1 MLTQLKKT
9 HLPSLQR
16 HGLAVEHFP
25 AYVNRKLRLHS
36 VDVVLVSFITRGK
49 GKHIIGNE
57 VFMENGSSL
66 AVTHYGQQ
74 HDILTDHRGMD
85 VINLYL
91 DLQNYPLP
99 ALPQEFEQVLPLLL
113 PLHPKFLNRLNRIVR
128 LDFEDPKP
136 VADLLFALRRE
147 LDGNAPGSAEAVN
160 LLVKLFLIFCCRR
173 AIENGLIASEAVE
186 QTPPALEQLRSFLDH
201 NYAGQHTLG
210 SLAKQAR
217 CSRTYLCRAFKA
229 YTGKRVFD
237 YLIERR
243 LQAAML
249 RLRGGNEKVLAI
261 ALDCG
266 FNDLSY
272 FNRKFK
278 QLVGMTPTQMR
289 AQMRLSLLRMS
300 SVQTSPD

>member
-1 MLTQLKKT
+1 MLIQLKKN
-9 HLPSLQR
+9 HLPSMQR
-16 HGLAVEHFP
+16 HGLAVEYFP
-25 AYVNRKLRLHS
+25 AYVNRKLTLHS
-36 VDVVLVSFITRGK
+36 VDVVLVSFIIRGK
-49 GKHIIGNE
+49 GKHIIGDE
-57 VFMENGSSL
+57 VFMEKGSSL
-66 AVTHYGQQ
+66 AVLHYGQQ
-74 HDILTDHRGMD
+74 HDILTDRRGMD

-91 DLQNYPLP
+91 DLQNHPLP
-99 ALPQEFEQVLPLLL
+99 VLPQEFEQVLPLLL

-128 LDFEDPKP
+128 LDFEDAKP

-147 LDGNAPGSAEAVN
+147 LDGNAPGSAEAVR
-160 LLVKLFLIFCCRR
+160 LLVKFFLILCCRR
-173 AIENGLIASEAVE
+173 AMENGLIASGAAG
-186 QTPPALEQLRSFLDH
+186 QALPALEQLRSFLDH
-201 NYAGQHTLG
+201 NFAGQHTLG

-217 CSRTYLCRAFKA
+217 CSRTHLCRAFKA

-249 RLRGGNEKVLAI
+249 RLRGGDEKVLGI

-278 QLVGMTPTQMR
+278 QMVGMTPSQMR
-289 AQMRLSLLRMS
+289 AQKQNSRTGRAG
-300 SVQTSPD
+300 